1 MRLPPPP
8 PLPAAVGQAL
18 APGDE
23 ARLAKLRIAL
33 APAEQ
38 QLLERSLEQLAAD
51 PRIPPA
57 ETRSAVGR
65 ALDAGGAP
73 EGFCDRL
80 VGALAAWQL
89 RGDPAEAPA
98 RLAVAVPIAD
108 AHRRF
113 LTAAGR
119 ARHPDPVAL
128 SRAVR
133 DGALQPDDFG
143 PDVFLV
149 AGDRP
154 TFATDAAVFERPA
167 PGSGGAGAKLC
178 LSGPPS
184 DSYLIAYV
192 PTARLASAPRVP
204 TAADGICRPRFTPA
218 PPGARSGTTCTGAPE
233 YAVPPLRVADA
244 ERFSL
249 SR

>member
-8 PLPAAVGQAL
+8 PLPAAVGQAI

-23 ARLAKLRIAL
+23 ARLSKVRIAL
-33 APAEQ
+33 PPSDQ
-38 QLLERSLEQLAAD
+38 QLLERSLEQLTAD
-51 PRIPPA
+51 PRIPQA

-80 VGALAAWQL
+80 VGELAAWQL
-89 RGDPAEAPA
+89 RGDAADAPA
-98 RLAVAVPIAD
+98 LLAVAVPISD

-113 LTAAGR
+113 LTAEGR
-119 ARHPDPVAL
+119 ARYADPIAL
-128 SRAVR
+128 SRAAR

-154 TFATDAAVFERPA
+154 TFVTDADVFERPA

-178 LSGPPS
+178 LSGAPT

-192 PTARLASAPRVP
+192 PAARLASPPRVP
-204 TAADGICRPRFTPA
+204 TAADGVCRPRFTPA
-218 PPGARSGTTCTGAPE
+218 APGARAGVTCTGSPE
-233 YAVPPLRVADA
+233 YVVPALRVGDA
-244 ERFSL
+244 ERFGL